1 LVTFFPGITLPSGTV
16 TSRVDSV
23 AGQPLNRLVLSGTGP
38 ASGTSALNLVG
49 DMLRFGNFGSTTPL
63 VTLAATNGNGLIYAV
78 ATPLS
83 ADEALAFDGNG
94 TATFQFNGALTCPS
108 GLVKRGTS
116 TLILAGTNTLA
127 YAEVQTGTLQ
137 VGRGSAAGDLGAGP
151 VTNNALLRLHRGDSS
166 TFANV
171 LSGSGELRLGLAS
184 GGVIGAVTTLTG
196 DNTFTGDIRIES
208 GALRIPRTGVLG
220 ETSKQV
226 LLGNGSSGKSRVIFA
241 PEGGGMTIPAS
252 VSWKASNPDATYP
265 GLLNESGDTRLEGSL
280 TLTSGG
286 GGTRAVVQ
294 AGHLT
299 LAGPVAPDTSNRSL
313 LLDGPA
319 DGTVSGPIRD
329 QNAANTLSVEKY
341 GSGTWTLS
349 GSNTYSRGT
358 SVNGGT
364 LCVNGTLASLV
375 SVSAG
380 ATLSGTGTLS
390 TITLAGASN
399 APALLSPGVA
409 GVGLISATGTV
420 TFAAGSAYRWEISDW
435 NGAPGQGFDH
445 LSAGALAVTATATN
459 PFTVFISPVSLTNVM
474 TASRAFPILAASSA
488 LGALDPQAVRVDASA
503 FTAAEGAW
511 SLRVSDNMLE
521 LLYIAAAP
529 EPPFKWTGETNSD
542 WSVGAN
548 WTGGNVPGA
557 TNTPIFA
564 AAVATNR
571 HPTLSAPVTVAGLL
585 FNNDSPGG
593 VTLHVTKE
601 NRLTL
606 ASGGVVAVTAGVH
619 TIDGPYVGTGAST
632 TELSLSGSST
642 WRVEA
647 GAVLTN
653 SARLGGVSGKTV
665 TKSGAGLLVIDSN
678 NGGSGGYQTTWS
690 VAAGALRFTQPGASG
705 NSANAVTVS
714 AGASIEL
721 ANGVGLG
728 SSGGA
733 TLSGAGVGEAGAL
746 RVVSGNTL
754 LSGTGKIV
762 LAADAAIGVD
772 AGASLEVGKIVSE
785 SGGARL
791 LNKVGGG
798 TLRLATTNLFSGS
811 TVVSAGTLAVGCNFA
826 LRAGSALSLS
836 GGTFDASVFT
846 NTLSTLTLADGTA
859 SAVAVNGGTC
869 ALSFT
874 GLSGTG
880 TLTVTGRLGL
890 TTLRFGVNASAL
902 TSAQLVGIN
911 NDGHEV
917 CLTPLGYL
925 VRKQRGALL
934 QIR

>member
-1 LVTFFPGITLPSGTV
+1 
-16 TSRVDSV
+16 
-23 AGQPLNRLVLSGTGP
+23 
-38 ASGTSALNLVG
+38 
-49 DMLRFGNFGSTTPL
+49 
-63 VTLAATNGNGLIYAV
+63 
-78 ATPLS
+78 
-83 ADEALAFDGNG
+83 
-94 TATFQFNGALTCPS
+94 
-108 GLVKRGTS
+108 
-116 TLILAGTNTLA
+116 
-127 YAEVQTGTLQ
+127 
-137 VGRGSAAGDLGAGP
+137 
-151 VTNNALLRLHRGDSS
+151 
-166 TFANV
+166 
-171 LSGSGELRLGLAS
+171 
-184 GGVIGAVTTLTG
+184 
-196 DNTFTGDIRIES
+196 
-208 GALRIPRTGVLG
+208 
-220 ETSKQV
+220 
-226 LLGNGSSGKSRVIFA
+226 
-241 PEGGGMTIPAS
+241 
-252 VSWKASNPDATYP
+252 
-265 GLLNESGDTRLEGSL
+265 
-280 TLTSGG
+280 
-286 GGTRAVVQ
+286 
-294 AGHLT
+294 
-299 LAGPVAPDTSNRSL
+299 
-313 LLDGPA
+313 
-319 DGTVSGPIRD
+319 
-329 QNAANTLSVEKY
+329 
-341 GSGTWTLS
+341 
-349 GSNTYSRGT
+349 
-358 SVNGGT
+358 
-364 LCVNGTLASLV
+364 
-375 SVSAG
+375 
-380 ATLSGTGTLS
+380 
-390 TITLAGASN
+390 
-399 APALLSPGVA
+399 
-409 GVGLISATGTV
+409 
-420 TFAAGSAYRWEISDW
+420 
-435 NGAPGQGFDH
+435 
-445 LSAGALAVTATATN
+445 
-459 PFTVFISPVSLTNVM
+459 
-474 TASRAFPILAASSA
+474 
-488 LGALDPQAVRVDASA
+488 
-503 FTAAEGAW
+503 
-511 SLRVSDNMLE
+511 
-521 LLYIAAAP
+521 
-529 EPPFKWTGETNSD
+529 
-542 WSVGAN
+542 
-548 WTGGNVPGA
+548 
-557 TNTPIFA
+557 
-564 AAVATNR
+564 
-571 HPTLSAPVTVAGLL
+571 VAGLL
-585 FNNDSPGG
+585 FNNDAPGG
-593 VTLHVTKE
+593 MTLQVTKE

-606 ASGGVVAVTAGVH
+606 ATGGVIAVTAGVH
-619 TIDGPYVGTGAST
+619 TIDGPYVGTGANT
-632 TELSLSGSST
+632 TELSLSGNST

-653 SARLGGVSGKTV
+653 SARLGGAAGKTV

-721 ANGVGLG
+721 ANGAGLG
-728 SSGGA
+728 ASGGA